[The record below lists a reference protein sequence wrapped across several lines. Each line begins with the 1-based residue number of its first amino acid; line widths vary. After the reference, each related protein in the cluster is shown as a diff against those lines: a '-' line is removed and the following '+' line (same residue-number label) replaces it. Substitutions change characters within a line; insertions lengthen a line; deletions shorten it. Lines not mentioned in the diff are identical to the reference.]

1 MVLQNLVRSAR
12 SAVECV
18 ERACDQIRGSERL
31 AHVLRA
37 VLATGNTLNCGTHR
51 GDATAI
57 KLDSLTKMADVKV
70 RAPPPQPLFNF
81 VRLSSVDVLAY
92 KAMLMR
98 GSEGNLESV
107 PH

>member
-1 MVLQNLVRSAR
+1 MRSAR
-12 SAVECV
+12 LAVECV

-31 AHVLRA
+31 AAVLHA

-70 RAPPPQPLFNF
+70 PALLLGRCFAIVMIDQHHLP
-81 VRLSSVDVLAY
+81 
-92 KAMLMR
+92 
-98 GSEGNLESV
+98 
-107 PH
+107 